1 MIVFNQALDMDA
13 ALSYNKKS
21 DVVLMRLGEIFMNDK
36 TNMLEQLQRFYSLW
50 KEGNAMYEEW
60 AKERG
65 LSSNSVLVLYS
76 LYESAEAC
84 TQKSIS
90 QKWSIPKQT
99 VNTILRDFANQ
110 GYIELLSTSEDR
122 RSKPLR
128 LTSEGTV
135 FARDVIETL
144 HERERYVIREMGLE
158 TVTKMN
164 DDTEL
169 FINLFRNGGLYG
181 NG

>member
-1 MIVFNQALDMDA
+1 
-13 ALSYNKKS
+13 
-21 DVVLMRLGEIFMNDK
+21 
-36 TNMLEQLQRFYSLW
+36 
-50 KEGNAMYEEW
+50 MYEEW
-60 AKERG
+60 EKDRG

-90 QKWSIPKQT
+90 QKQSIPKQT

-110 GYIELLSTSEDR
+110 GYIELLSTSKDK

-128 LTSEGTV
+128 LIPDVTV
-135 FARDVIETL
+135 FASDVIKTL